1 MIMSPGLRKFA
12 LTAHITTSVG
22 LLGTVAVFLTL
33 AITGLISQDVS
44 VVRAI
49 YVALELMAW
58 FVIAPLALTS
68 LLIGIVQSL
77 GTRWG
82 LFHHY
87 WVLVKLILTSLA
99 TIVLLLQMRLI
110 TAIGT
115 AAANSTLAISD
126 LSDAKRSLVLHSGGG
141 LLVLLATVILSVYKP
156 RGRTRYGWRE
166 QRELRALSEH

>member
-33 AITGLISQDVS
+33 AIIGLISRDVS
-44 VVRAI
+44 EVRAI
-49 YVALELMAW
+49 YVALELTAW
-58 FVIAPLALTS
+58 FAIVPLALTS

-82 LFHHY
+82 LIQHY

-115 AAANSTLAISD
+115 AAANSTLAIGD
-126 LSDAKRSLVLHSGGG
+126 LTQAKLSLVLHSGGG

-156 RGRTRYGWRE
+156 RGRTRYGWRK